1 MNPPHDT
8 MPSPATPRARR
19 LVAGLIVVH
28 VVLHA
33 LALLVCKGPPAGND
47 LFYVAFVALF
57 VAGPGQ
63 GALLAIWTV
72 FGNGRF
78 LWRTLSVAVGALL
91 YVWLVGLAERVDEE
105 FVLCTIGELGFF
117 AVLLCVARLTGL
129 KLLRFSDVVKAPGPS
144 QFYIRDMLA
153 WMTALAVLMSAWRCL
168 PSDAIQFRGRG
179 MPAGVPVGLAI
190 VAGATMFSMLGRG
203 WVVVRIVSLPLAI
216 GIAAVWLAWSVGEL
230 GRIGFNAILL
240 GVMALWLI
248 ASLLVL
254 RLAGYRLAWRPELAL
269 RELAV
274 PQGE

>member
-1 MNPPHDT
+1 M
-8 MPSPATPRARR
+8 ATPPAPDVTRARR
-19 LVAGLIVVH
+19 LVTVLVVAH
-28 VVLHA
+28 VALHA
-33 LALLVCKGPPAGND
+33 LALLVCKGPPAAGSD
-47 LFYVAFVALF
+47 LLRVMAVFALF
-57 VAGPGQ
+57 TAGPGQ

-91 YVWLVGLAERVDEE
+91 YVWLVGLAERDEE

-117 AVLLCVARLTGL
+117 TVLLCVARLTGL
-129 KLLRFSDVVKAPGPS
+129 KLLRFSDVVRALGPS
-144 QFYIRDMLA
+144 QFYIRDMLV
-153 WMTALAVLMSAWRCL
+153 WMTALAMLMSAWRCL
-168 PSDAIQFRGRG
+168 PSDAIQFHEST

-230 GRIGFNAILL
+230 NRIGSNVILL
-240 GVMALWLI
+240 GVMALWLL

-254 RLAGYRLAWRPELAL
+254 RLAGYRLAWRPELAQ
-269 RELAV
+269 RELAD
-274 PQGE
+274 PQGD